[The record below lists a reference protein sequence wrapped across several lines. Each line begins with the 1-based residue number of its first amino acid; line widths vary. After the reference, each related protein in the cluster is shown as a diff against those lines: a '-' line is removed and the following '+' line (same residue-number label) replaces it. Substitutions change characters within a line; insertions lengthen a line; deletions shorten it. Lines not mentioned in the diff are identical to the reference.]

1 MACDDGAPPS
11 KSQPQPKPLLNPE
24 PVTPTPTLA
33 PIPRSHPYPYPY
45 PYPYPVPVPEP
56 VPLPLPLPLPLPV
69 RLTLPPP
76 TATTPTLNR
85 TRPPTPTPAP
95 NQATPT
101 RGRCARSGG
110 TSTGPRPSGSWRGRP
125 KGSDPCQNARGY
137 LGIHGLFSSHAI
149 LVRTY
154 SPSRAEVALRLQAQ
168 SCRARRVTSAPMATP
183 HNSANAPSSALRC
196 RAPGEPGLG

>member
-1 MACDDGAPPS
+1 MSATDLALAAAAAVTGDVEVGTSERVVMACDDGAPPS

-45 PYPYPVPVPEP
+45 PYPYPVPVPEL

-76 TATTPTLNR
+76 TTTTPTLNR

-154 SPSRAEVALRLQAQ
+154 SPCPRRGCTEVASSKLQK
-168 SCRARRVTSAPMATP
+168 RAA
-183 HNSANAPSSALRC
+183 
-196 RAPGEPGLG
+196 